1 MPSDANKPADAH
13 ALAQLA
19 ARIDA
24 ALSASIGGA
33 SLLHGPAGCGKTR
46 LVDAL
51 GRRLS
56 WPIVRVSVER
66 VCRPR
71 IGGAEAA
78 LHAELDAARARA
90 PCVLIIDELHALAP
104 ANALPGSME
113 SRLALQV
120 ADALQE
126 MRASAVYTVGVCRE
140 PEALHAAV
148 RRSGRLHHQLGLRAP
163 SPAER
168 SAILESLAEQLLPSG
183 EAGDRMRATVRA
195 VGADAHGLCGA
206 QLAGLCQHAA
216 TAAWRRERAAA
227 EAAEVSEAATKAAEA
242 ASKAAEAAD
251 AAAKAKARAAAAPVL
266 ALSPAAKIDAKTF
279 QKQWESLP
287 TAATWSAVVGG
298 SGVVEGL
305 KDRLAAKH
313 VKCMASGAQAD
324 VSKFYLYA
332 VEATTSCL
340 VLVELQVA
348 WPLGQAST
356 VIKGDPNSAA
366 VIAPL
371 SALLL
376 AELTCEQV
384 VAEEPRDE
392 EQHER
397 PAEVGEAHGA
407 EAGGLSVPLGRP
419 SEAEWWAVMHE
430 RPIDPLAYGCLSHC
444 PRSPPSSSGGLP
456 CMQRDRVL

>member
-1 MPSDANKPADAH
+1 MPSETHEPEDG
-13 ALAQLA
+13 ALAQMA

-78 LHAELDAARARA
+78 LHAEFDAARARA

-104 ANALPGSME
+104 ANALPGSIE

-126 MRASAVYTVGVCRE
+126 LRASAVYTVGVCRE

-227 EAAEVSEAATKAAEA
+227 EASEASEAAAKAAKAAEA

-251 AAAKAKARAAAAPVL
+251 AAANAKARAAAAPVL

-287 TAATWSAVVGG
+287 TAATWSAVTIG

-313 VKCMASGAQAD
+313 VKCIASGAQAD

-348 WPLGQAST
+348 RPSGQAST
-356 VIKGDPNSAA
+356 VIKGDPNAAA
-366 VIAPL
+366 VIAPF

-376 AELTCEQV
+376 AELTTEQV
-384 VAEEPRDE
+384 AAEEPRDE

-430 RPIDPLAYGCLSHC
+430 
-444 PRSPPSSSGGLP
+444 
-456 CMQRDRVL
+456 

>member
-1 MPSDANKPADAH
+1 MPPFTRRVCAMPSETHEPEDG
-13 ALAQLA
+13 ALAQMA

-78 LHAELDAARARA
+78 LHAEFDAARARA

-104 ANALPGSME
+104 ANALPGSIE

-126 MRASAVYTVGVCRE
+126 LRASAVYTVGVCRE

-227 EAAEVSEAATKAAEA
+227 EASEASEAAAKAAKAAEA

-251 AAAKAKARAAAAPVL
+251 AAAN
-266 ALSPAAKIDAKTF
+266 AL
-279 QKQWESLP
+279 
-287 TAATWSAVVGG
+287 G
-298 SGVVEGL
+298 
-305 KDRLAAKH
+305 
-313 VKCMASGAQAD
+313 
-324 VSKFYLYA
+324 
-332 VEATTSCL
+332 
-340 VLVELQVA
+340 
-348 WPLGQAST
+348 
-356 VIKGDPNSAA
+356 A
-366 VIAPL
+366 VIG
-371 SALLL
+371 
-376 AELTCEQV
+376 V
-384 VAEEPRDE
+384 
-392 EQHER
+392 
-397 PAEVGEAHGA
+397 
-407 EAGGLSVPLGRP
+407 LSVWTSARLLKR
-419 SEAEWWAVMHE
+419 
-430 RPIDPLAYGCLSHC
+430 
-444 PRSPPSSSGGLP
+444 
-456 CMQRDRVL
+456 

>member
-1 MPSDANKPADAH
+1 MPPFTRRVCAMPSETHEPEDG

-78 LHAELDAARARA
+78 LHAEFDAARARA

-126 MRASAVYTVGVCRE
+126 LRASAVYTVGVCRE

-227 EAAEVSEAATKAAEA
+227 EASEASEAAAKAAKAAEA

-251 AAAKAKARAAAAPVL
+251 AAANAKARAAAAPVL

-348 WPLGQAST
+348 RPSGQAST
-356 VIKGDPNSAA
+356 VIKGDPNAAA

-419 SEAEWWAVMHE
+419 SEAEWWAAMQE
-430 RPIDPLAYGCLSHC
+430 CSIARLPTACL
-444 PRSPPSSSGGLP
+444 
-456 CMQRDRVL
+456 

>member
-1 MPSDANKPADAH
+1 MRCARWQFWFRAGDFTHSLIHASRFMPSDANKPADAH

-126 MRASAVYTVGVCRE
+126 LRASAVYTVGVCRE

-279 QKQWESLP
+279 
-287 TAATWSAVVGG
+287 
-298 SGVVEGL
+298 
-305 KDRLAAKH
+305 
-313 VKCMASGAQAD
+313 
-324 VSKFYLYA
+324 
-332 VEATTSCL
+332 
-340 VLVELQVA
+340 
-348 WPLGQAST
+348 
-356 VIKGDPNSAA
+356 
-366 VIAPL
+366 
-371 SALLL
+371 
-376 AELTCEQV
+376 
-384 VAEEPRDE
+384 
-392 EQHER
+392 
-397 PAEVGEAHGA
+397 
-407 EAGGLSVPLGRP
+407 
-419 SEAEWWAVMHE
+419 
-430 RPIDPLAYGCLSHC
+430 
-444 PRSPPSSSGGLP
+444 
-456 CMQRDRVL
+456 RDRKSVV